1 MARRLLV
8 VSPVLNEA
16 AHIERVARSVARQT
30 HPPDRWIVV
39 DDGSDDGTPELLQA
53 LSVEL
58 PFMRVFAAPRPAV
71 ASGDRL
77 GAALEV
83 KAFNF
88 GLAQTDWRRFDIIG
102 KLDGDVELPG
112 QFFERLLAAFAADP
126 QLGVAGGRLVEQHG
140 AVSKPVRIPEHHV
153 HGAMKFFTARCFEEL
168 GGLRETLG
176 WDTIDETYARMLG
189 YRSRSLP
196 ELVARHHR
204 HIGSAQ
210 GRLRG
215 RARHGECAYIL
226 HYGALWT
233 ALRALKVATSRPY
246 GVSGFAFVWGYL
258 QAALVRAPRVDDA
271 EFRRFVQAELR
282 HRLLRGAGAHR
293 IALSFWRSRRA

>member
-1 MARRLLV
+1 
-8 VSPVLNEA
+8 
-16 AHIERVARSVARQT
+16 
-30 HPPDRWIVV
+30 VV
-39 DDGSDDGTPELLQA
+39 DDGSDDGTSELLQA
-53 LSVEL
+53 LSTEL
-58 PFMRVFAAPRPAV
+58 PFMRVFAAPSPA
-71 ASGDRL
+71 AAPGDRL

-88 GLAQTDWRRFDIIG
+88 GLAQTDWRRFEIIG
-102 KLDGDVELPG
+102 KLDGDVELPS

-126 QLGVAGGRLVEQHG
+126 NLGVAGGRLVEQHG
-140 AVSKPVRIPEHHV
+140 SVRKPVRIPEHHV

-168 GGLRETLG
+168 GGLQETLG

-226 HYGALWT
+226 HYGPLWT
-233 ALRALKVATSRPY
+233 ALRALKVGASRPY
-246 GVSGFAFVWGYL
+246 GLSGFAFVWGYL
-258 QAALVRAPRVDDA
+258 RAALVRTPRVDDI
-271 EFRRFVQAELR
+271 EFRRFVRAELR
-282 HRLLRGAGAHR
+282 HRLLRGAAAHR
-293 IALSFWRSRRA
+293 IALSFWRRRRA